1 MSVVQS
7 KSFCLQCRWRNRN
20 LNGIFSN
27 SINMSDKTCTRA
39 ELSVHCDKNCLV
51 AAEDRIWYYFLA
63 TSAVIFFGGLVS
75 ILISRIIRRICDSKR
90 SKLNPTKKDGNK
102 KINGLSRPDVS
113 KRGIYVWL
121 KEQAATLITAQTFKG
136 RCLVSTV
143 MKITH
148 DREEAFSCFVN

>member
-1 MSVVQS
+1 MT
-7 KSFCLQCRWRNRN
+7 
-20 LNGIFSN
+20 
-27 SINMSDKTCTRA
+27 DKTCTRA
-39 ELSVHCDKNCLV
+39 ELSVHCDKKCLV
-51 AAEDRIWYYFLA
+51 AAEDRRWYYFLS
-63 TSAVIFFGGLVS
+63 TSATIFFGGLVS

-90 SKLNPTKKDGNK
+90 SKLNPAKKDGNK